1 MAGLKSDAAELYID
15 ELEAVSD
22 DWNKLES
29 KVNNINVDDL
39 RLFHLTLKKLA
50 DTVDKS
56 VQNIMHFQLV
66 TKVNGTEVNIPGA
79 TSLIAKSQYDA
90 DK

>member
-1 MAGLKSDAAELYID
+1 M
-15 ELEAVSD
+15 EAVSD
-22 DWNKLES
+22 GWNKLES
-29 KVNNINVDDL
+29 KVNNTNADDL
-39 RLFHLTLKKLA
+39 RLFYLTLKKLT
-50 DTVDKS
+50 DTVDKR

>member
-1 MAGLKSDAAELYID
+1 M
-15 ELEAVSD
+15 EAVSD

-50 DTVDKS
+50 DAVDKS

-66 TKVNGTEVNIPGA
+66 TKVNGTEVNIPGT